1 MAHDIP
7 LLISLFAP
15 LVVFTIFGVNAAVVF
30 LSLCLGQVLVQYVGT
45 EAISGLTT
53 LSPHLSELNKSML
66 QLGLLLA
73 PAVASTFIMIGSVRG
88 KIKKLI
94 NILPS
99 MGVGLLATL
108 MGVPLFTPGL
118 RKAIESGSF
127 WKQLSRAEALAV
139 GVTALVSL
147 IFLWTQRRS
156 IKSIEG
162 SGSKHR
168 G

>member
-1 MAHDIP
+1 MAHYIP

-73 PAVASTFIMIGSVRG
+73 C
-88 KIKKLI
+88 
-94 NILPS
+94 
-99 MGVGLLATL
+99 
-108 MGVPLFTPGL
+108 
-118 RKAIESGSF
+118 ES
-127 WKQLSRAEALAV
+127 
-139 GVTALVSL
+139 
-147 IFLWTQRRS
+147 QRMT
-156 IKSIEG
+156 
-162 SGSKHR
+162 
-168 G
+168 